1 MKTTKPNIKKKNEYA
16 LSKLSDR
23 ERLDMAIAAKV
34 FRERE
39 RETELLG
46 RHSQDFKERRERE
59 SQPHLPTKGDF
70 TN

>member
-34 FRERE
+34 FREGKRDNSLGATPKISKRE
-39 RETELLG
+39 E
-46 RHSQDFKERRERE
+46 RERE
-59 SQPHLPTKGDF
+59 STTSSNQR
-70 TN
+70 